1 MGASPVKDAALFDGP
16 LTTEQIEAV
25 VTSWTRDAEREA
37 DALLRPVSALVTS
50 GNVAAALEAMR
61 VLLTEQ
67 SLEMRRLRTR
77 DALSTRLRF
86 GKKSEK
92 VSAEQTA
99 LDFVAFG
106 GELDADGSVPSD
118 AVVPTPDAS
127 ATEFD
132 ETTTNDETPETQT
145 SPNEDAPKRKGGG
158 GGRRAF
164 PANLPRVENRIT
176 VPDAERPCTI
186 CGAMR
191 ACIGSVEHVRLEYVP
206 ARLEVHVEVRETL
219 ACLPC
224 RKDVSV
230 APREAAPRKVRGAP
244 SLLAEMLIL
253 KCDDALP
260 IHRVREQ
267 LERIGLDLASSTIG
281 RWWDYVT
288 ALLGPVADVMLGRI
302 LASDYIGVDDT
313 GLLFLDPQKE
323 STKRPAKKGHLW
335 CFTSQ
340 DNLVGYRFTRS
351 WEAQEIA
358 QHLMLADGF
367 VQGDGYAGYA
377 SAIDVTGGSRVLVP
391 PERRL
396 GCMMHARRPFHEL
409 IIAKDGRAL
418 VPIDLFRKI
427 YALEADYKRRGL
439 DPEARGR
446 ERCEKSLPLFDK
458 LATWV
463 ASVHGRLRPKD
474 PLAKATTYFT
484 NQLPYLRRC
493 FEDGRFE
500 IDTGRVERAIRE
512 VAIGRKNFILTGS
525 ADAGVRL
532 ASAYTVVES
541 ARRVIG
547 TTRVREY
554 LIDVI
559 TRLEGGYHLD
569 ELHQLVPDV
578 WLANHP
584 A

>member
-1 MGASPVKDAALFDGP
+1 MFDGP
-16 LTTEQIEAV
+16 LTPEQIEV
-25 VTSWTRDAEREA
+25 IVTSWTRDAEREA
-37 DALLRPVSALVTS
+37 DILLQPVSALVAN

-67 SLEMRRLRTR
+67 SLEMRRLKTR
-77 DALSTRLRF
+77 DALSTRLRY

-92 VSAEQTA
+92 LSPNQRA
-99 LDFVAFG
+99 LDFVAFD
-106 GELDADGSVPSD
+106 GELDADGSVPPD
-118 AVVPTPDAS
+118 ALVPTPDPS
-127 ATEFD
+127 ATEIE
-132 ETTTNDETPETQT
+132 ETTAAASDEAPEAEAATPKPE
-145 SPNEDAPKRKGGG
+145 RKHGG

-164 PANLPRVENRIT
+164 PDDLLRVEKRIE
-176 VPDAERPCTI
+176 VPASERPCAI

-191 ACIGSVEHVRLEYVP
+191 TCIGHVEHVRLEYIP
-206 ARLEVHVEVRETL
+206 AHLEMHVEMRETL
-219 ACLPC
+219 ACIPC

-267 LERIGLDLASSTIG
+267 LERIGLNLASSTIG
-281 RWWDYVT
+281 RWWDYAT
-288 ALLGPVADVMLGRI
+288 DLLGPIADVMLGRI
-302 LASDYIGVDDT
+302 LASEYIGVDDT
-313 GLLFLDPQKE
+313 GLLFLDPQDKGK
-323 STKRPAKKGHLW
+323 KRPAKKGHLW

-340 DNLVGYRFTRS
+340 ENLVGYRFTRT
-351 WEAQEIA
+351 WEAGDIA
-358 QHLMLADGF
+358 VHLALAEGF

-377 SAIDVTGGSRVLVP
+377 SEVDVNGETSSLIP

-409 IIAKDGRAL
+409 VIAKDGRAIMPL
-418 VPIDLFRKI
+418 DLFRQI
-427 YALEADYKRRGL
+427 YALEAEYKRDELDPGARGL
-439 DPEARGR
+439 ARR
-446 ERCEKSLPLFDK
+446 ERSLPLFEK

-484 NQLPYLRRC
+484 NQLPFLRRC

-500 IDTGRVERAIRE
+500 LDTGRVERAIRE

-525 ADAGVRL
+525 ADAGARL

-554 LIDVI
+554 IIDVI
-559 TRLEGGYHLD
+559 TRLENGCTLE
-569 ELHQLVPDV
+569 ELHELVPDV
-578 WLANHP
+578 WLAKHL